1 MALQTKVKVSGIN
14 NLTDARYCAGMGV
27 DMLGFCIDETAKEF
41 IGFKKIEEI
50 IQWISGV
57 QFVGEIFG
65 GQSKF
70 SEQILSYN
78 FDFLEVNELQLPQI
92 TEKITENIAASKQPT
107 LLHLPLPDVANV
119 ADLRAKITNLQLS
132 QTKISCFLL
141 HSTQHIDLLNSQN
154 KNLQTELAFLCKQF
168 PIFLGEGFDISAD
181 NVLDL
186 LQVIRP
192 AGIVLQGGHE
202 IKAGLKDLDNL
213 ADVLEKLEVND

>member
-70 SEQILSYN
+70 SEQMLSYN
-78 FDFLEVNELQLPQI
+78 FDFLEVNELHLPQI
-92 TEKITENIAASKQPT
+92 IANQEASKQAT
-107 LLHLPLPDVANV
+107 LLHLPLPDVANL

-132 QTKISCFLL
+132 QTKISYFLL
-141 HSTQHIDLLNSQN
+141 HSTQHIDLLKSQN
-154 KNLQTELAFLCKQF
+154 KNLQTELALLCKQF

-186 LQVIRP
+186 LQVIQP
-192 AGIVLQGGHE
+192 AGIVLQGGQE

-213 ADVLEKLEVND
+213 ADVLEKLEVNE

>member
-27 DMLGFCIDETAKEF
+27 DMLGFCIDQTAKEF

-57 QFVGEIFG
+57 QFVGEISG

-70 SEQILSYN
+70 SEEILSYN

-92 TEKITENIAASKQPT
+92 IENITENIAASKQAT
-107 LLHLPLPDVANV
+107 LLHLAL
-119 ADLRAKITNLQLS
+119 ADITNLRASIANLQLF
-132 QTKISCFLL
+132 QNKISYFLL
-141 HSTQHIDLLNSQN
+141 NSTQNIDLLNSKN
-154 KNLQTELAFLCKQF
+154 KDLQTELAFLCKQF
-168 PIFLGEGFDISAD
+168 PIFLGEGFHISAD

>member
-65 GQSKF
+65 SQSKF
-70 SEQILSYN
+70 SEQMLSYN
-78 FDFLEVNELQLPQI
+78 FDFLEVNELHLPQI
-92 TEKITENIAASKQPT
+92 AENKEASKQAT
-107 LLHLPLPDVANV
+107 LLHLSLANV

-132 QTKISCFLL
+132 ETKISYFLL
-141 HSTQHIDLLNSQN
+141 NSTQNIDLLNSQN
-154 KNLQTELAFLCKQF
+154 KDLQAELIILCKQF
-168 PIFLGEGFDISAD
+168 PIFLGEGFHISAD
-181 NVLDL
+181 KVLDL
-186 LQVIRP
+186 LQVIQP

-213 ADVLEKLEVND
+213 ADILEKLEVND